1 MNVKKDNTF
10 LWRVHAKRVTS
21 VNAIEQHLSMHLFKA
36 RTDFSVEPQS
46 ILNKRS
52 DNVYLCLLSSFYTL
66 FITEYSTSFVSP
78 YSNNAFKTPSTSGT
92 IDVSNEGG
100 AILMPQNKLT
110 IVPVTLDSL
119 SNVISLQN
127 PLQNAEPSCVIKTAI
142 AEITFYNSVDERINQ
157 TIMRELNS

>member
-52 DNVYLCLLSSFYTL
+52 DNVYLCPLSGFTL
-66 FITEYSTSFVSP
+66 FYYLLFYFIQ
-78 YSNNAFKTPSTSGT
+78 K
-92 IDVSNEGG
+92 I
-100 AILMPQNKLT
+100 IKKR
-110 IVPVTLDSL
+110 
-119 SNVISLQN
+119 ISQADLY
-127 PLQNAEPSCVIKTAI
+127 VY
-142 AEITFYNSVDERINQ
+142 FRRFNSECFW
-157 TIMRELNS
+157 SKW